1 MHCSR
6 LMDNISDRDASHLNT
21 YIQYVLYGK
30 YYSLLF
36 VFLFKV
42 KKNEGKIK
50 KKTRRKY
57 LNFNTFS
64 KRIDTK
70 GTLAQVQHY
79 NATFTVIADEQ

>member
-50 KKTRRKY
+50 KKLEGST
-57 LNFNTFS
+57 
-64 KRIDTK
+64 
-70 GTLAQVQHY
+70 
-79 NATFTVIADEQ
+79 